1 MIYDAIIVGA
11 GMSGITAGNKL
22 IEKGFNVKLLD
33 KGKMLGGRL
42 ATRRIS
48 YNGKKTVFDYGCKY
62 LEASSFEFSTKIV
75 DLIRGNNLKKWN
87 VINQN
92 SLLNELD
99 KSLKFISKKSIRDV
113 AIELAKDLNVE
124 SNTKVEIIKNE
135 SYYWSVYTDDKK
147 EFRSKNLLLSMPIP
161 QSLDLM
167 KKSNIKFDETKLRS
181 LNKVKYN
188 KSIVGIFT
196 IKNKSNLFQEGGL
209 KIENGDIAF
218 ITDNNLKGINSN
230 QTAIVVEMTNEFS
243 VKNWDNSES
252 EVITKIKELSQ
263 DWIGTEFLFA
273 QIHKWKYSTPSTI
286 YNKRFEV
293 FDDPLPLYIIGD
305 AFMGN
310 NVESA
315 YLSGLFS
322 AKNIVGKNTD
332 MMESKV
338 I

>member
-1 MIYDAIIVGA
+1 
-11 GMSGITAGNKL
+11 
-22 IEKGFNVKLLD
+22 
-33 KGKMLGGRL
+33 
-42 ATRRIS
+42 
-48 YNGKKTVFDYGCKY
+48 
-62 LEASSFEFSTKIV
+62 
-75 DLIRGNNLKKWN
+75 
-87 VINQN
+87 
-92 SLLNELD
+92 
-99 KSLKFISKKSIRDV
+99 
-113 AIELAKDLNVE
+113 
-124 SNTKVEIIKNE
+124 
-135 SYYWSVYTDDKK
+135 
-147 EFRSKNLLLSMPIP
+147 
-161 QSLDLM
+161 
-167 KKSNIKFDETKLRS
+167 
-181 LNKVKYN
+181 
-188 KSIVGIFT
+188 
-196 IKNKSNLFQEGGL
+196 
-209 KIENGDIAF
+209 
-218 ITDNNLKGINSN
+218 
-230 QTAIVVEMTNEFS
+230 MTNEFS